1 MNLAKFFSNTHD
13 IAFEPN
19 EIQTKKIKQFLDYI
33 HGDIND
39 EDIQDILEFIN
50 SGRYIV
56 CWLYIVVFSSF
67 QCLIRHGIWNETL
80 AKAYHEYLVVLGW
93 DYELEIV
100 GKMLSEGDIES
111 VREFCLE
118 SKLADEENHTYFMES
133 TIWHGKDY
141 GKL

>member
-50 SGRYIV
+50 SRRYIV

-80 AKAYHEYLVVLGW
+80 ATAYPEYLVVLGW

>member
-19 EIQTKKIKQFLDYI
+19 EIKTKKIKQFLDYI

-50 SGRYIV
+50 SRRYIV

-80 AKAYHEYLVVLGW
+80 AKAYHEYLDELGW

-100 GKMLSEGDIES
+100 GKMLSAGDIES
-111 VREFCLE
+111 VREFCLD
-118 SKLADEENHTYFMES
+118 SKLADEENNTYFMES